1 MIYIGLPQWSHPKW
15 VRLGITSLEEYAR
28 HFNCVEGNTT
38 LYALPKPEVVLRW
51 REQTTDDFRFCF
63 KFPATISHQAALRH
77 CDDLVTEFLTRMSPL
92 APRIGQYWLQLP
104 ATFGP
109 RELPALWHFLD
120 SLPGEFNYG
129 VEVRHP
135 QFFAKG
141 EEEQTLN
148 RGLHQRGVNRVI
160 LDSRPVHAARPHSE
174 AIRDAQRKKPKV
186 PVHAVLTAT
195 NPLIRF
201 IGSDDMTQNRE
212 LFQVWLQK
220 LAQWHQ
226 TTTPYLFLHT
236 PDIAQAPELVHT
248 LWEDLRKTLPEIGAV
263 PAIPQQSSLSEFATY
278 HRQVPSAILKGVC
291 MVSALYAVLS
301 ALLLMKFSFDVVR
314 LRMQYR
320 VAYGDGG
327 FSELQSA
334 IRIHGNAVEYIPIA
348 IVLMLFM
355 EMNGAETWMVHICG
369 IVLLAGRLM
378 HYYGFHHRLFR
389 WRRSGMSATWCALLL
404 MVLANLW
411 YMPWELVF
419 SLR

>member
-160 LDSRPVHAARPHSE
+160 LDSR
-174 AIRDAQRKKPKV
+174 
-186 PVHAVLTAT
+186 L
-195 NPLIRF
+195 
-201 IGSDDMTQNRE
+201 
-212 LFQVWLQK
+212 
-220 LAQWHQ
+220 
-226 TTTPYLFLHT
+226 
-236 PDIAQAPELVHT
+236 
-248 LWEDLRKTLPEIGAV
+248 
-263 PAIPQQSSLSEFATY
+263 
-278 HRQVPSAILKGVC
+278 
-291 MVSALYAVLS
+291 
-301 ALLLMKFSFDVVR
+301 FSFSCDIQLTLR
-314 LRMQYR
+314 LGHLRSRGHPPAAKLRDISCVQ
-320 VAYGDGG
+320 
-327 FSELQSA
+327 
-334 IRIHGNAVEYIPIA
+334 N
-348 IVLMLFM
+348 IVDSSVCP
-355 EMNGAETWMVHICG
+355 TWG
-369 IVLLAGRLM
+369 SR
-378 HYYGFHHRLFR
+378 
-389 WRRSGMSATWCALLL
+389 
-404 MVLANLW
+404 
-411 YMPWELVF
+411 
-419 SLR
+419 

>member
-263 PAIPQQSSLSEFATY
+263 PAIPQQSSLEFATY